1 MQEMQEV
8 QARSLGLEEPL
19 EDENGN
25 PLLYSCQKNPMN
37 RGDWWAT
44 VYWVAK
50 SQTPLST
57 HTWIL

>member
-8 QARSLGLEEPL
+8 QARSSGLEELL

-25 PLLYSCQKNPMN
+25 PLLYSGQKNPMN
-37 RGDWWAT
+37 RGAWWAT
-44 VYWVAK
+44 VYWIAK
-50 SQTPLST
+50 SQTQLST